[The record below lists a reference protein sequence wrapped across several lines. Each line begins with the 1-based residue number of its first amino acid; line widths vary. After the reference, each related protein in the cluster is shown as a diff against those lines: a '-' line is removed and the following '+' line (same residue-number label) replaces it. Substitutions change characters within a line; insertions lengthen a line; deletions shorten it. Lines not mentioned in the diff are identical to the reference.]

1 MAEELKTKEE
11 MLEEIDSQ
19 KILTGDEED
28 IGKKVDVDYN
38 ASDIK
43 ILHGLE
49 AVRIRPGMYIG
60 TTGPQGLHHI
70 IWEIVDNAVDEALA
84 GRCDTIDV
92 VLEEGNICSVSD
104 NGSGIPVDIHPE
116 TGRPAIESVFT
127 TLHAGGKFNEG
138 GAYRVSG
145 GLHGVGAS
153 VTNALSEWLEVYVRR
168 NGNIY
173 YQQYHVDEKTDL
185 KVIGTYPEGER
196 TGTRVR
202 FLPDKTI
209 FQEGIEFNYEV
220 VRAHLQQLAF
230 LNKGV
235 KFTIEDQRLGHEQ
248 PKIEYKYEGG
258 LKEYVDFLNGGQP
271 KINQH
276 SIYFEGEQA
285 EILVEIAVQYN
296 DGFNSSLYCYTN
308 NINNPEGGTHEE
320 AFKSTLTRLLN
331 KYGNDHNL
339 FKKDESLTGEDCREG
354 MVAVVSVKH
363 PNPQFEGQT
372 KTKLGSE
379 DARRVVANVMGQQF
393 QRFLDEN
400 PDDAKAIIDKALLAS
415 HARIA
420 ARHAREL
427 VQRKNPL
434 DSLGLASK
442 LADCRSKDPAK
453 SEIFIVEGNSAG
465 GSAKLGRDSE
475 FQAILPLRGKV
486 LNVEKVRM
494 DKVLQNKEIVSMI
507 QSFGAG
513 IDQDFDIE
521 KLRYHKVVIM
531 TDADVDGAHI
541 RTLLLTLFYRH
552 MKPLIE
558 GGYVYVAQPP
568 LYRVQTGKQIQYAY
582 DDQEL
587 ESIKQTLT
595 SKPTIQ
601 RYKGLGEMDPDQL
614 WETTLD
620 PENRMLLRVTL
631 NDAIDADQTFSILM
645 GEDVEP
651 RRDFINT
658 NAGYVKDL
666 DY

>member
-235 KFTIEDQRLGHEQ
+235 KFTIEDQRSGHEQ

-587 ESIKQTLT
+587 ETIKQTLT

>member
-235 KFTIEDQRLGHEQ
+235 KFTIEDQRSGHEQ

>member
-185 KVIGTYPEGER
+185 KVIGTYPDGER

-209 FQEGIEFNYEV
+209 FQEGVEFNYEV

-248 PKIEYKYEGG
+248 PKVEYKYEGG
-258 LKEYVDFLNGGQP
+258 LREYVDFLNGGQP

-513 IDQDFDIE
+513 IDQDFDTE

>member
-1 MAEELKTKEE
+1 MEDKTQELYD
-11 MLEEIDSQ
+11 EIDKQ
-19 KILTGDEED
+19 EIKIED
-28 IGKKVDVDYN
+28 AESVGKVDKDYN

-49 AVRIRPGMYIG
+49 AVRLRPGMYIG

-70 IWEIVDNAVDEALA
+70 IWEIVDNSVDEALA
-84 GRCDTIDV
+84 GRCDTIEV
-92 VLEEGNICSVSD
+92 EIQEGNVIQVRD

-127 TLHAGGKFNEG
+127 TLHAGGKFG
-138 GAYRVSG
+138 GGKGAYIVSG

-168 NGNIY
+168 DGNVY
-173 YQQYHVDEKTDL
+173 YQKYHVDDKSDL
-185 KVIGTYPEGER
+185 KIVDHYDKETGR
-196 TGTRVR
+196 TGTTVR

-209 FQEGIEFNYEV
+209 FQEGIEYNYEI

-230 LNKGV
+230 LNKNI
-235 KFTIEDQRLGHEQ
+235 KFTIEDKRPGKEQ
-248 PKIEYKYEGG
+248 PRIEYLYAGG
-258 LKEYVDFLNGGQP
+258 LKEYVEFLNAGQP

-276 SIYFEGEQA
+276 QMYFEGAQA
-285 EILVEIAVQYN
+285 GILVEIAVQYN
-296 DGFNSSLYCYTN
+296 NGVNQNLYCYTN

-320 AFKSTLTRLLN
+320 AFKTTLTRLLN
-331 KYGNDHNL
+331 KYGQDHNL
-339 FKKDESLTGEDCREG
+339 FKKDESLTGDDAREG
-354 MVAVVSVKH
+354 IVAIISVKH

-379 DARRVVANVMGQQF
+379 DARRVVSNVMSQQL

-400 PDDAKAIIDKALLAS
+400 PDDAKQIVEKAIIAA

-420 ARHAREL
+420 AKKAREA
-427 VQRKNPL
+427 VQRKSPL
-434 DSLGLASK
+434 DNLGLASK
-442 LADCRSKDPAK
+442 LADCRSKDPTR

-465 GSAKLGRDSE
+465 GSAKQGRDSE

-486 LNVEKVRM
+486 LNVEKVRL
-494 DKVLQNKEIVSMI
+494 DKIYENKELVSMI
-507 QSFGAG
+507 QAFGAG
-513 IDQDFDIE
+513 IDNDFDIT
-521 KLRYHKVVIM
+521 KARYHKVVIM

-541 RTLLLTLFYRH
+541 RTLLLTFFYRH
-552 MKPLIE
+552 MKPLITE
-558 GGYVYVAQPP
+558 GYVYVAQPP
-568 LYRVQTGKQIQYAY
+568 LYRVQTGKTIQYAY
-582 DDQEL
+582 SDEEL
-587 ESIKQTLT
+587 NNIKATLT
-595 SKPTIQ
+595 QKPNIQ
-601 RYKGLGEMDPDQL
+601 RYKGLGEMDYSQL
-614 WETTLD
+614 WETTLNPD
-620 PENRMLLRVTL
+620 NRVLLRVTL

>member
-173 YQQYHVDEKTDL
+173 YQPYHVDEKTDL
-185 KVIGTYPEGER
+185 KVIGTYPDGER

-209 FQEGIEFNYEV
+209 FQEGVEFNYEV

-235 KFTIEDQRLGHEQ
+235 KFTIEDQRSGHEQ
-248 PKIEYKYEGG
+248 PKVEYKYEGG
-258 LKEYVDFLNGGQP
+258 LN
-271 KINQH
+271 
-276 SIYFEGEQA
+276 
-285 EILVEIAVQYN
+285 IL
-296 DGFNSSLYCYTN
+296 
-308 NINNPEGGTHEE
+308 
-320 AFKSTLTRLLN
+320 STLKVNKQKFSLKLLFSTTTDLIHHYIAIQTTLITL
-331 KYGNDHNL
+331 KVEHM
-339 FKKDESLTGEDCREG
+339 R
-354 MVAVVSVKH
+354 KH
-363 PNPQFEGQT
+363 
-372 KTKLGSE
+372 S
-379 DARRVVANVMGQQF
+379 
-393 QRFLDEN
+393 
-400 PDDAKAIIDKALLAS
+400 
-415 HARIA
+415 
-420 ARHAREL
+420 
-427 VQRKNPL
+427 NPL
-434 DSLGLASK
+434 
-442 LADCRSKDPAK
+442 
-453 SEIFIVEGNSAG
+453 
-465 GSAKLGRDSE
+465 
-475 FQAILPLRGKV
+475 
-486 LNVEKVRM
+486 
-494 DKVLQNKEIVSMI
+494 LQ
-507 QSFGAG
+507 
-513 IDQDFDIE
+513 
-521 KLRYHKVVIM
+521 
-531 TDADVDGAHI
+531 
-541 RTLLLTLFYRH
+541 
-552 MKPLIE
+552 
-558 GGYVYVAQPP
+558 
-568 LYRVQTGKQIQYAY
+568 
-582 DDQEL
+582 
-587 ESIKQTLT
+587 
-595 SKPTIQ
+595 
-601 RYKGLGEMDPDQL
+601 
-614 WETTLD
+614 
-620 PENRMLLRVTL
+620 
-631 NDAIDADQTFSILM
+631 
-645 GEDVEP
+645 
-651 RRDFINT
+651 
-658 NAGYVKDL
+658 